1 MKVLGYVVIAAVA
14 MTGSAIAG
22 EGPGRGH
29 GPGGPGWGWNPGLN
43 VFVDVPMTGAAAAA
57 AQDNPQQDRCREA
70 RHSCFGQW
78 GVEEPGYGRCMQSRG
93 C

>member
-14 MTGSAIAG
+14 MTGSVIAG

-43 VFVDVPMTGAAAAA
+43 VFVDVPMTGAAAAG
-57 AQDNPQQDRCREA
+57 AQDNPQQDLCREA